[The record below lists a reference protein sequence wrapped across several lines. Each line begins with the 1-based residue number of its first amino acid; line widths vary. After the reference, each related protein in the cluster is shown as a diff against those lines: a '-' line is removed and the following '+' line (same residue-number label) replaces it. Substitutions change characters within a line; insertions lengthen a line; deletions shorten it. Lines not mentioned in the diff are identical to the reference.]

1 MERTE
6 KQEISRY
13 VMKMRIYPTAKQAER
28 LDKAFHALRLAYNMT
43 FHEVFLKNPDVC
55 VTGKTNDSASDSS
68 EKGCERA
75 EPDFEKISKAAW
87 KRKLIEK
94 NPAVADAPA
103 AAIMCQ
109 NGLFRADA
117 KRAWEALKKQSHGG
131 EVERRQFHF
140 YSNAKPRRS
149 FTVQIKPSHVT
160 VSADRSKVA
169 WIKIPKSGS
178 VKARGFNPK
187 IWFGEN
193 GAYTY
198 MKACKEGIITK
209 KDSLLLR
216 VSKDACGAYYASLTL
231 SAATT
236 AGERFKMYRE
246 VKSVKDK
253 MDIGVD
259 VGVKD
264 IAILNDG
271 TKYEN
276 KQFKSAVS
284 KKLKKM
290 NRQLSRRWGPANS
303 SYRDYCRDVRKT
315 NAEQSEENQKPP
327 AEISRGYLKVREKR
341 ARLERKVARRRE
353 TYYQQLTAEI
363 VGRAK
368 LIAIETLSVKKMMRT
383 HKFAF
388 SIGDAA
394 MSSLLSMLRYKAERA
409 NVQLKT
415 VGRYY
420 ASSQCCSICGK
431 KNPAVKDLSIRKWTC
446 SSCHAV
452 HDRDINAAIN
462 ILKYGESQ
470 TDDELPDEEKPDAA
484 AKRSSRKRPPPQ
496 NLIFPDQPNLIVQ
509 YSSALTKANDS
520 RYIIYDEKAQRIV
533 DDANGYGYRSI
544 PNAKNC
550 YKAKLKRAINTIS

>member
-1 MERTE
+1 
-6 KQEISRY
+6 
-13 VMKMRIYPTAKQAER
+13 
-28 LDKAFHALRLAYNMT
+28 MT
-43 FHEVFLKNPDVC
+43 R
-55 VTGKTNDSASDSS
+55 KTNDGASGSS
-68 EKGCERA
+68 KKVCERA
-75 EPDFEKISKAAW
+75 EPDFKKISKADW
-87 KRKLIEK
+87 KEKLIEK

-103 AAIMCQ
+103 EAITGM
-109 NGLFRADA
+109 NGLFLADA
-117 KRAWEALKKQSHGG
+117 KRAWAALKKQSHGG
-131 EVERRQFHF
+131 EVERKQFHF

-149 FTVQIKPSHVT
+149 FTVPIPPSYVT
-160 VSADRSKVA
+160 VSADNPKVA
-169 WIKIPKSGS
+169 WIKIPKNGS

-198 MKACKEGIITK
+198 MKAREEGILK
-209 KDSLLLR
+209 KGDFLLK
-216 VSKDACGAYYASLTL
+216 VSKDACGAYYASLIL
-231 SAATT
+231 SSVIKTR
-236 AGERFKMYRE
+236 ERFKLYRE
-246 VKSVKDK
+246 VKSVQDK

-264 IAILNDG
+264 IAILSDG

-276 KQFKSAVS
+276 KQFKRAVS
-284 KKLKKM
+284 RKLKKM
-290 NRQLSRRWGPANS
+290 SRQLSRKWGPTNS
-303 SYRDYCRDVRKT
+303 SYRDYCRDVRRT

-353 TYYQQLTAEI
+353 TYYQQLTSEI

-368 LIAIETLSVKKMMRT
+368 QIAIETLSVKKMMRT

-420 ASSQCCSICGK
+420 ASSQCCSVCGK
-431 KNPAVKDLSIRKWTC
+431 KNPAVKDLSIREWTC
-446 SSCHAV
+446 SSCNAV

-462 ILKYGESQ
+462 ILKYGGSQ
-470 TDDELPDEEKPDAA
+470 TDDEPPDEENTDAA
-484 AKRSSRKRPPPQ
+484 AKRPPRKRPPPK
-496 NLIFPDQPNLIVQ
+496 NLIFADQPDLIVQ
-509 YSSALTKANDS
+509 YSTALTRANDS
-520 RYIIYDEKAQRIV
+520 RYIIYDKKAQKIV

-544 PNAKNC
+544 SNAKNC